1 MAFIIVKNMVSACII
16 ASYLTFSVETY
27 SKTNQARHA
36 TNPWATTPTTADR
49 RGHGMVPVSVCR
61 LFSPCFLNILTT
73 SATKVFRQFQCYHHF
88 QIHHCQNPNY
98 QIIFKKQQ
106 QCFHRLQCTAF
117 LAFLAFLA
125 FSQICR
131 SLEGFLLSL

>member
-1 MAFIIVKNMVSACII
+1 MAFIVVKNMVSVFII
-16 ASYLTFSVETY
+16 ASYLTFSVEAY
-27 SKTNQARHA
+27 SKTKQARHA

-61 LFSPCFLNILTT
+61 LFSPCFLNILTI
-73 SATKVFRQFQCYHHF
+73 SATKVFRQFYYHF

-117 LAFLAFLA
+117 LAFSA

-131 SLEGFLLSL
+131 SLEGFLLFL